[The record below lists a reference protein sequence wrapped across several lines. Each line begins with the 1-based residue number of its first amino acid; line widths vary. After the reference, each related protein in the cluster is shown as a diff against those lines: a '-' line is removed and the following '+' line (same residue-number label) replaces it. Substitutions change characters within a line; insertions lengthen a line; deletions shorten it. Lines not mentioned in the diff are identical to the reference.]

1 MATKRI
7 LSHLNSWCFHE
18 CISNFHNIHHTQLY
32 KKEEYRHLHGAVREY
47 VNNLKEKPQVSMSHL
62 DQLSMTLCSF
72 WIGARLNHYQY
83 HLIWEPGCHRTSF
96 ISNSQRSSQYHGL
109 FFIKFSKIQW
119 NFHQTSKILNSLI
132 WYFDFWKLMDEG
144 NLLNLKILN
153 PILSKI
159 LKLIVEAFQNYFY
172 KIKISKFKWK

>member
-1 MATKRI
+1 MWIILKR
-7 LSHLNSWCFHE
+7 NSKCQCQIWTSCWWRFAH
-18 CISNFHNIHHTQLY
+18 
-32 KKEEYRHLHGAVREY
+32 
-47 VNNLKEKPQVSMSHL
+47 
-62 DQLSMTLCSF
+62 F

-96 ISNSQRSSQYHGL
+96 ISNSQLSSQYHGL

-119 NFHQTSKILNSLI
+119 NLHQMSKILNSLI

-153 PILSKI
+153 LILSKI

-172 KIKISKFKWK
+172 KIKVSKLKWK

>member
-1 MATKRI
+1 MMFSWVHIKFFTKLIIHNFIKKRSTNTYTGRCENMWLI
-7 LSHLNSWCFHE
+7 LKRNSKCQCHIWTSCRWRFAH
-18 CISNFHNIHHTQLY
+18 FF
-32 KKEEYRHLHGAVREY
+32 
-47 VNNLKEKPQVSMSHL
+47 
-62 DQLSMTLCSF
+62 F
-72 WIGARLNHYQY
+72 WFGARLNHYQY

-119 NFHQTSKILNSLI
+119 IFHQTSKILNSLI

-153 PILSKI
+153 LIFSKI

-172 KIKISKFKWK
+172 QIKVSKLK